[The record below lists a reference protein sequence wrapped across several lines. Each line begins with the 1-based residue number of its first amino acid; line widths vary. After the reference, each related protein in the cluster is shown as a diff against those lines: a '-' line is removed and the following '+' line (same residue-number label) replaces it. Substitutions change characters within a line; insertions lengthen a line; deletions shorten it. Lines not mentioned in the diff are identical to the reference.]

1 MQMNNYKNISFFE
14 GLNSLRFFAAFLVV
28 LHHAETIRKKHELP
42 NLQDIGLFRNGD
54 NAVTFFFVLS
64 GFLITY
70 LLLKENKKTA
80 TISIKNFY
88 IKRML
93 RIWPLY
99 FLMVVIGTMVVPFA
113 FDMLH
118 INYQMPYTL
127 SQVWFYF
134 LFFLPGLV
142 TYFFGHHLLEPL
154 WSIGIE
160 EVFYLFWAPL
170 FKIGKQ
176 KIVPILI
183 TIIVVKAVLL
193 VMATYWIKE
202 PLFVFVVNSFRFE
215 AMAVG
220 GLGACFIFNR
230 KSDLSG
236 LIIYKKPLQILMYG
250 TLITYLLLFTTV
262 ENPLWKTIFHTP
274 VLSALFIDGLF
285 LYLIIGVSLIDHN
298 ILKLRSKVLNY
309 LGEISYG
316 IYMYHL
322 IIIFGIIQFLKK
334 YLVQL
339 PEPLSSLVF
348 YSIVLVA
355 VIAVSS
361 LSKVLFENY
370 FLNLKKRVEK

>member
-1 MQMNNYKNISFFE
+1 MQMNQYKNISFFE

-28 LHHAETIRKKHELP
+28 MHHAETIRKKHELP
-42 NLQDIGLFRNGD
+42 NLQDLGLFRNGD

-80 TISIKNFY
+80 TISIKSFY

-99 FLMVVIGTMVVPFA
+99 FLMVIIGTLVVPFA
-113 FDMLH
+113 FEMLH
-118 INYQMPYTL
+118 INYQMPYTF

-142 TYFFGHHLLEPL
+142 TFIFGHHLLEPL

-176 KIVPILI
+176 KIVTILI
-183 TIIVVKAVLL
+183 TIIALKALLL
-193 VMATYWIKE
+193 VISTYWIKD
-202 PLFVFVVNSFRFE
+202 PLFVFVVNTFRFE

-230 KSDLSG
+230 KRDLSG
-236 LIIYKKPLQILMYG
+236 LFIYKKPIQIVLYG
-250 TLITYLLLFTTV
+250 TLITFLLFFTTV
-262 ENPLWKTIFHTP
+262 DNPLWKTIFHTP
-274 VLSALFIDGLF
+274 VLSALFIDSLF

-298 ILKLRSKVLNY
+298 IVKFRGKALNY

-322 IIIFGIIQFLKK
+322 IIIFAVIQFLNK
-334 YLVQL
+334 QL
-339 PEPLSSLVF
+339 AQLSEPVSSLLF
-348 YSIVLVA
+348 YSIVIVA
-355 VIAVSS
+355 VIGVSS

-370 FLNLKKRVEK
+370 FLNLKKKIEK

>member
-1 MQMNNYKNISFFE
+1 
-14 GLNSLRFFAAFLVV
+14 
-28 LHHAETIRKKHELP
+28 
-42 NLQDIGLFRNGD
+42 
-54 NAVTFFFVLS
+54 
-64 GFLITY
+64 
-70 LLLKENKKTA
+70 
-80 TISIKNFY
+80 
-88 IKRML
+88 ML

-99 FLMVVIGTMVVPFA
+99 FLLVIIGTLVVPLA
-113 FDMLH
+113 FDMLLL
-118 INYQMPYTL
+118 NYQMPYTL

-142 TYFFGHHLLEPL
+142 TFFFGHHLLEPL

-170 FKIGKQ
+170 FKFGKQ
-176 KIVPILI
+176 KIIPILI
-183 TIIVVKAVLL
+183 TIIVMKALLL
-193 VMATYWIKE
+193 VMATYWIKD
-202 PLFVFVVNSFRFE
+202 PLFVFVVNTFRFE

-220 GLGACFIFNR
+220 GLGACFIFDR

-236 LIIYKKPLQILMYG
+236 LFIYKKPVQVLLYG
-250 TLITYLLLFTTV
+250 TMITYLLFFTTV
-262 ENPLWKTIFHTP
+262 NNALWNRIFNTP
-274 VLSALFIDGLF
+274 VVSTLFIDGLF

-298 ILKLRSKVLNY
+298 LLKLRSKGLNY

-322 IIIFGIIQFLKK
+322 IIIFGIIQFLRK
-334 YLVQL
+334 YLAQL
-339 PEPLSSLVF
+339 SEPISSLVF

-370 FLNLKKRVEK
+370 FLNLKKKVEK